1 MCVCERESVCVCV
14 CVYVCGRGRERMCHC
29 VCACVTVC
37 HLLCASKKVLKNDCL
52 AFKLYMPVFQ
62 FMKFVKKIG
71 DGEITIEDNQVVE
84 KSTDERAEDWVSD
97 FRTAEVKIS

>member
-1 MCVCERESVCVCV
+1 
-14 CVYVCGRGRERMCHC
+14 
-29 VCACVTVC
+29 
-37 HLLCASKKVLKNDCL
+37 
-52 AFKLYMPVFQ
+52 MPVFQ

-97 FRTAEVKIS
+97 FRTAEVKISWFIKLS